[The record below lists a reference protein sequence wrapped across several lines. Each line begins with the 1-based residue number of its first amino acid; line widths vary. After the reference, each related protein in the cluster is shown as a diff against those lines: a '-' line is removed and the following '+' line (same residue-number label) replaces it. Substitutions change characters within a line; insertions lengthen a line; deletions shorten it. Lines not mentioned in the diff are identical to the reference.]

1 MVRLDGEASFRH
13 RGPADFGTIAQR
25 AIHSPARW
33 GRPLTR
39 LSTETSPSLCE
50 SFGVGANTAAEPLI
64 RPGNFCDRIAEI
76 DEATLVLLNETM
88 PLYRRVFW
96 DRHNEVNRE
105 WMAAAI
111 EMARP
116 SAAIFTAWS

>member
-1 MVRLDGEASFRH
+1 V
-13 RGPADFGTIAQR
+13 
-25 AIHSPARW
+25 
-33 GRPLTR
+33 RPLRR
-39 LSTETSPSLCE
+39 LTTETSPSQCE
-50 SFGVGANTAAEPLI
+50 SFGVGANTAAELLI
-64 RPGNFCDRIAEI
+64 LPGNFCDRIAEI

-105 WMAAAI
+105 WMTAAI

-116 SAAIFTAWS
+116 SAAIFTARSC